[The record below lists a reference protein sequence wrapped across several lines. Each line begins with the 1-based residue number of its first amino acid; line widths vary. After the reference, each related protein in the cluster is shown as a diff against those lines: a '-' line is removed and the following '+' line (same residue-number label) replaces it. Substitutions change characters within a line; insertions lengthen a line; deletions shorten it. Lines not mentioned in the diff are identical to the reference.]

1 MDHSH
6 LVQTFDR
13 VDEQIQDLERI
24 ISARGSMPLLETV
37 EHAMGLIKQLIIAY
51 IQDVG
56 EKQAPAE
63 SEDILDVFKALV
75 KGDPSWNTIRDNIRE
90 LVYYKNCITMD
101 RSDALPPVPDKM
113 AMRTLRHL
121 YLFMRTRCIRE
132 GRLSD

>member
-101 RSDALPPVPDKM
+101 RADALPPVPDKM